1 MPDGTR
7 TAFGASHWGA
17 FTAEAVDGRLV
28 GVTPFEKDP
37 HPAPFIQALPD
48 AVHAECRVARPA
60 VRKSWLEGAAP
71 GRTPNCGASEPFVEV
86 RLGSR
91 ARPGGRPSSSG

>member
-28 GVTPFEKDP
+28 AVTPFARDP
-37 HPAPFIQALPD
+37 HPAPFLQALPD
-48 AVHAECRVARPA
+48 AVHAECRVRPA
-60 VRKSWLEGAAP
+60 GGAQVMAGGRGRGPARRCAAP
-71 GRTPNCGASEPFVEV
+71 S
-86 RLGSR
+86 
-91 ARPGGRPSSSG
+91 PSSR